1 MNNTKIKV
9 GDEWVNKTSL
19 SSLSDLK
26 SQGVT
31 DFYVCENDVNLLLR
45 KMLFSN
51 SSVECVISKDYHEM
65 DCFKF
70 KFK

>member
-9 GDEWVNKTSL
+9 GDEWVNITSL

-31 DFYVCENDVNLLLR
+31 GFYVCENDVNLLLR

-65 DCFKF
+65 DRFKF

>member
-9 GDEWVNKTSL
+9 GDEWVNITSL

-31 DFYVCENDVNLLLR
+31 GFYVCENDVNLLLR

-70 KFK
+70 EFK